1 MGVEEQHE
9 GRVDGQL
16 REVQADRS
24 LQQWGSG
31 MPDTALSQTGRRFIQ
46 YLIEG
51 THFPLQVG
59 QAQPAD
65 GVDAT
70 EADGE
75 PLGLQV
81 ERLLADGTGQIL
93 CPLRR
98 LDGHFRQLVDGTV
111 IFRRVEVGAS

>member
-1 MGVEEQHE
+1 ME
-9 GRVDGQL
+9 
-16 REVQADRS
+16 
-24 LQQWGSG
+24 
-31 MPDTALSQTGRRFIQ
+31 

-65 GVDAT
+65 GVAAS

-81 ERLLADGTGQIL
+81 ERLLADGAGQIL

-98 LDGHFRQLVDGTV
+98 LDWHFCQLVDGTALSSV
-111 IFRRVEVGAS
+111 ELRLRHLDTRRFLYNIH

>member
-1 MGVEEQHE
+1 M
-9 GRVDGQL
+9 
-16 REVQADRS
+16 S
-24 LQQWGSG
+24 L
-31 MPDTALSQTGRRFIQ
+31 MP

-59 QAQPAD
+59 EAQPAD
-65 GVDAT
+65 GVAAT

-81 ERLLADGTGQIL
+81 ERLLADGTGQVL